1 MSDNNDTV
9 DIDGH
14 TGVESDLFRGYSKYF
29 HLKSKKVNSNNS
41 VNLYFECLLCKPS
54 SKLYSA
60 SKTSLT
66 NLKRHIE
73 VCLNNILIF

>member
-9 DIDGH
+9 DIDDH
-14 TGVESDLFRGYSKYF
+14 TGVESDLFRCYSKYF

-41 VNLYFECLLCKPS
+41 VNLYFECLQCKPN
-54 SKLYSA
+54 SKLYST
-60 SKTSLT
+60 SKTSFT